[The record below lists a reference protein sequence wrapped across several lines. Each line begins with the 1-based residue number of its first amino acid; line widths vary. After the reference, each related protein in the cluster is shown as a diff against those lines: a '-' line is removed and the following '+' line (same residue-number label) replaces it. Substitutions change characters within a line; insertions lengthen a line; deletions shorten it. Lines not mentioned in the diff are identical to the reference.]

1 LTTRLRSLTATG
13 LKPFLAFTA
22 GVVVNIAIGYALSAH
37 VFASYWNSLGQG
49 S

>member
-1 LTTRLRSLTATG
+1 LRLLSTTG